1 MKLTSFR
8 QQIPKAILARG
19 AGYQKNGHVLEV
31 SEESDGV
38 WRAEVQGTEIFVV
51 RIETVG
57 RGEIECM
64 CTCPND
70 EDDVCEHVAAVLLT
84 LETMMMEG
92 EIGRGKKRKAP
103 AKKKET
109 RPEKLRR
116 LLGRLPPEALLELV
130 LRLAEED
137 TALLNRLILLVDDG
151 KATEADYR
159 RVIKEAMRAGRGSNG
174 YVNTTGAKRVA
185 AIVSGILDQADEAQ
199 RSGLTSQA
207 LLIVRTVNDE
217 LNAAIGQVDDKNG
230 HLEEPYLRVTALLG
244 RIAKALTGSDRNALL
259 AYLVNRSDSAEALQ
273 GGNGWDML
281 GIAVEMVNNGQER
294 ELLDSLLARLE
305 KQWSRYP
312 SWGDSK
318 SSYERCVELRM
329 ALIQRFD
336 SAKALR
342 EFMVGHCKAHSVR
355 MKLITLYIEENEPR
369 RALQLAEEGAV
380 ESRKEGYIAK
390 TIEYRKLQASLL
402 ESMGDS
408 RGLIDLTM
416 AIWVETRRQ
425 EDFTRLKELVPPAE
439 WPAIRKKLA
448 AILKRD
454 TAGAAWLWSREGEWD
469 EVLKIVRTDARI
481 FFMYHGELE
490 KHFPAEVAAICEK
503 AIARILAGSNTYFDG
518 EITIYLQSLKQMG
531 MQERVAELIA
541 MIKQRYPRRPMLLRA
556 LTMV

>member
-185 AIVSGILDQADEAQ
+185 AIVSGILDQADEAL
-199 RSGLTSQA
+199 RSGLPSQA
-207 LLIVRTVNDE
+207 LLIVRTVNEE
-217 LNAAIGQVDDKNG
+217 LNTAIGQVGDKNG
-230 HLEEPYLRVTALLG
+230 HLEEPYKRVTALLG
-244 RIAKALTGSDRNALL
+244 RIAKTLTGSDRNALL
-259 AYLVNRSDSAEALQ
+259 AYLVDRSDSAEALQ

-336 SAKALR
+336 SAKAVR
-342 EFMVGHCKAHSVR
+342 EFMVGHVKAHSVR
-355 MKLITLYIEENEPR
+355 QALIKLYVEENEPG
-369 RALQLAEEGAV
+369 RALQLAADGAV
-380 ESRKEGYIAK
+380 QRRSEGVWEKENDYLRIQESLLKSMGDNDGLIKLARDQWLK
-390 TIEYRKLQASLL
+390 THEKSSFEHLKALVPTADWPEYRKKLIAS
-402 ESMGDS
+402 
-408 RGLIDLTM
+408 
-416 AIWVETRRQ
+416 
-425 EDFTRLKELVPPAE
+425 
-439 WPAIRKKLA
+439 
-448 AILKRD
+448 LKRD
-454 TAGAAWLWSREGEWD
+454 TMTAAVVWAWEGGWD
-469 EVLKIVRTDARI
+469 EVLKIARTEPRTI
-481 FFMYHGELE
+481 NRYHAELE
-490 KHFPAEVAAICEK
+490 KRFPAEIAALCEK
-503 AIARILAGSNTYFDG
+503 EIARILAGSNLYSDS
-518 EITIYLQSLKQMG
+518 EVALYLQSLKRMG
-531 MQERVAELIA
+531 MQRRVAELTA
-541 MIKQRYPRRPMLLRA
+541 MIKQRYPQRAMLQRA
-556 LTMV
+556 ITMV